1 MPKVIHPAGTAEDYS
16 GFSLYD
22 PITML
27 PESRATSYA
36 HDPALGTVLVH
47 AAEGARPNLN
57 GADVPARLLLDTTSH
72 LVGIDLAP
80 DSPERLIV
88 MLGAHEN
95 VVRTEEVTVHV
106 EDAARKI
113 TLHGRAAKM
122 VAPGASPY
130 VP

>member
-1 MPKVIHPAGTAEDYS
+1 
-16 GFSLYD
+16 
-22 PITML
+22 ML

-106 EDAARKI
+106 EDAGRKI